1 MSSRDKKDFVLSMG
15 ADACV
20 CYNDT
25 LDSNGFVDTEYI
37 LILYF
42 SKLTKLIKKA
52 APEGI
57 DAMYDN
63 SGEEVLDAVLPVMN
77 KNGFIVLCG
86 ATATYYTWKNRGGLK
101 NVSSFIT
108 K

>member
-1 MSSRDKKDFVLSMG
+1 MHVYVIMIHLIQMVLLIQSII
-15 ADACV
+15 
-20 CYNDT
+20 
-25 LDSNGFVDTEYI
+25 YI
-37 LILYF
+37 ILYF

-63 SGEEVLDAVLPVMN
+63 SGEEVLDAVLPAMN

-101 NVSSFIT
+101 NVGSFIT

>member
-1 MSSRDKKDFVLSMG
+1 MDKSILS
-15 ADACV
+15 
-20 CYNDT
+20 NK
-25 LDSNGFVDTEYI
+25 NNNN
-37 LILYF
+37 
-42 SKLTKLIKKA
+42 SKLTKLLREA

-77 KNGFIVLCG
+77 KGAFVVLCG

-101 NVSSFIT
+101 NVPAFIT